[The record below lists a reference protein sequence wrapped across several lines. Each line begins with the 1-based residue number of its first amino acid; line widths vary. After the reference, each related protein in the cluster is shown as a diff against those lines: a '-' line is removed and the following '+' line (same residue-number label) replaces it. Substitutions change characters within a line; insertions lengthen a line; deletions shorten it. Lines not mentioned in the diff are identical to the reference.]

1 MVNNLSFHGWLSV
14 KQASN
19 FQSLDNPR
27 KVEKNM
33 PRRPQSST
41 IINNNVGMMHV
52 MGGAAEQQV
61 THTMR
66 LTVLKKKPLMHGKQV
81 HCCTPQGA
89 VMCNLLLLL
98 HKSCFITTSCHDVV
112 CVVCDHDHHRP
123 ANQLCVSVAVAAR
136 QTTFFF
142 SSTILTRLR
151 CCNKEWRWRPASL
164 NSSSLA

>member
-41 IINNNVGMMHV
+41 INNNVGMMHDDGWGSRATSDSHNEV
-52 MGGAAEQQV
+52 DCAQKEATDAWQAS
-61 THTMR
+61 
-66 LTVLKKKPLMHGKQV
+66 P
-81 HCCTPQGA
+81 
-89 VMCNLLLLL
+89 LL
-98 HKSCFITTSCHDVV
+98 HTTGGSHVQPSFVASQIMLHHIVPCGVLL
-112 CVVCDHDHHRP
+112 CDDHQP
-123 ANQLCVSVAVAAR
+123 ATNNLSVAVAAR

-151 CCNKEWRWRPASL
+151 CCNKQWRWGPASL